1 MYSYTIFIWMLH
13 TCILFHYF
21 LFCSQLLALFFLLL
35 VHFSFLLY
43 FIFLYIFS
51 VFINT
56 KKIIFLCSFILSKT
70 ATWGYLKN
78 GKFDGMIGA
87 LVRKQADIGGSPI
100 FFRIERAKVI
110 DYTTRTWVARYE

>member
-1 MYSYTIFIWMLH
+1 MCVIDLQ
-13 TCILFHYF
+13 LF
-21 LFCSQLLALFFLLL
+21 
-35 VHFSFLLY
+35 
-43 FIFLYIFS
+43 
-51 VFINT
+51 
-56 KKIIFLCSFILSKT
+56 CSFILSKT

-110 DYTTRTWVARYE
+110 DYTTRTWVARYRTSISFFIFIFLLFFVIDLIV